1 MPIQPIAPI
10 HMSIVIETGL
20 RALGLFYVLSGVVV
34 VRALA
39 ISAMA
44 DAAHAAIMG
53 APPHPAERA
62 REIWLAA
69 GSVLIGAGGLALA
82 LLIDVAAMLFVLGA
96 LQQLIY
102 LVIVAPRFLDPH
114 DAPDAGGR
122 AKTWQAAVAY
132 LVVTVLVVTAAKTG
146 VLRPWQDMPAWLLAA
161 ASAAVILGAAW
172 TIRALAVRN
181 STGTAE

>member
-1 MPIQPIAPI
+1 
-10 HMSIVIETGL
+10 MSIILETGL

-34 VRALA
+34 VRSLA

-69 GSVLIGAGGLALA
+69 GSVVIGAGGLALA
-82 LLIDVAAMLFVLGA
+82 LLVDVAAMLFVLGA

-114 DAPDAGGR
+114 DEPDAGGR

-132 LVVTVLVVTAAKTG
+132 LVVTVLVVAAAKTG

-161 ASAAVILGAAW
+161 AGGAVILGAAW
-172 TIRALAVRN
+172 TVRALAVRG
-181 STGTAE
+181 STSMAE